1 MLELDSLR
9 LGLAFSAGVATFF
22 APCAFPLLPG
32 YVAYYLGHGAADATP
47 ASTPTRV
54 RRAAGVG
61 LLASL
66 GFFLVYGVLAAIVA
80 SLGASAL
87 ADIALL
93 EVVVGGLL
101 VVLGVAMASGR
112 VDTSAFH
119 LPLPER
125 RRSAGG
131 YLLFG
136 VVYGV
141 AAAGCTAPVF
151 VGLAL
156 FALGN
161 GPVSA
166 VVTLGAYALGMS
178 VLMIAVT
185 LLSAVGREGVLRV
198 LQRNTGRASRV
209 AGALLALAGVAQL
222 YLFVFDFDY
231 LGILRL
237 L

>member
-1 MLELDSLR
+1 MEVDSLR
-9 LGLAFSAGVATFF
+9 VGLAFSAGVATFF

-32 YVAYYLGHGAADATP
+32 YVAFYLGRGDGGTDAT
-47 ASTPTRV
+47 STARGV
-54 RRAAGVG
+54 RRAAAVG

-125 RRSAGG
+125 RRSATG

-161 GPVSA
+161 GPVGA
-166 VVTLGAYALGMS
+166 AVTLGAYALGMS
-178 VLMIAVT
+178 VLMVAVT
-185 LLSAVGREGVLRV
+185 LLSALGREGSLHV
-198 LQRNTGRASRV
+198 LQRNTGGVSRL
-209 AGALLALAGVAQL
+209 AGALLALAGVTQL

>member
-1 MLELDSLR
+1 VTAVEGLR
-9 LGLAFSAGVATFF
+9 VGLAFSAGAATFF

-32 YVAYYLGHGAADATP
+32 YVAYYLGQGEGEP
-47 ASTPTRV
+47 APVGTRL

-66 GFFLVYGVLAAIVA
+66 GFFVVYGVLAGVVA
-80 SLGASAL
+80 ALGAGAL
-87 ADIALL
+87 ADVALL
-93 EVVVGGLL
+93 EVAVGGLL
-101 VVLGVAMASGR
+101 VVLGGLMATGR
-112 VDTSAFH
+112 FDASAFH
-119 LPLPER
+119 VPLPER

-131 YLLFG
+131 FFLFG

-161 GPVSA
+161 GPVGA
-166 VVTLGAYALGMS
+166 VVTLSAYALGMAT
-178 VLMIAVT
+178 LMIAVT
-185 LLSAVGREGVLRV
+185 LLSAVGREGLLRT
-198 LQRNTGRASRV
+198 LSRNTGRVSRV
-209 AGALLALAGVAQL
+209 AGVLLAFAGVTQI

-231 LGILRL
+231 LGVLRL
-237 L
+237 F

>member
-1 MLELDSLR
+1 MVEVDSFR

-32 YVAYYLGHGAADATP
+32 YVAFYLGRGEGA
-47 ASTPTRV
+47 PTAGRV
-54 RRAAGVG
+54 SRLWRAAGVG
-61 LLASL
+61 LLVSL
-66 GFFLVYGVLAAIVA
+66 GFFLVYGVLAATVA
-80 SLGASAL
+80 ALGAGAL

-101 VVLGVAMASGR
+101 VVLGTATATGR
-112 VDTSAFH
+112 LDATAFH

-125 RRSAGG
+125 QRSAVDFV
-131 YLLFG
+131 LFG

-151 VGLAL
+151 VALAL

-161 GPVSA
+161 GPVGA
-166 VVTLGAYALGMS
+166 AVTLGAYALGMS
-178 VLMIAVT
+178 VLMVAVT
-185 LLSAVGREGVLRV
+185 LLTAFGREGLLGTLR
-198 LQRNTGRASRV
+198 RNTRRVSRV
-209 AGALLALAGVAQL
+209 AGVLLVLAGLAQIYL
-222 YLFVFDFDY
+222 YVFDFDW
-231 LGILRL
+231 LGIVRL